1 MVDLGTLLG
10 MDSIY
15 QIGIYK
21 LKSNGLKKHYERL
34 DKVGWKRRLFVA
46 K

>member
-1 MVDLGTLLG
+1 MIHMVDLGTLLG

-34 DKVGWKRRLFVA
+34 DKVG
-46 K
+46 